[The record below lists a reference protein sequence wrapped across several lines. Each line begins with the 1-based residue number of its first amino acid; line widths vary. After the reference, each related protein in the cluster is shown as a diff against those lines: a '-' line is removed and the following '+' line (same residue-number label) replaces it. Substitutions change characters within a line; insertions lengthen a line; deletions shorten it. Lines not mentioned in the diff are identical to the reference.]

1 MNTEGGVMS
10 DKDQSVGNLLLTALA
25 PIIWGTSYL
34 VASELLPADRP
45 FTAALI
51 RALPSGLVLM
61 LWSHFA
67 LPKMNLNPK
76 QWGQLVI
83 LSALNI
89 GFFQALLFI
98 AAYRLPGGIA
108 AVVGAIQPLLMMV
121 IIWLL
126 DHRKPQL
133 RVVVMAVIA
142 VLGMGLLFV
151 SPKSE
156 WDSIGL
162 MAAFAGTVCLGFG
175 TFLARR
181 WNNGISVLRFT
192 GWQLGLGGL
201 ILLPMALIFEEP
213 LPALSMSN
221 YLGYGYLSVFGALF
235 AYSIWFRGVSKLSSV
250 SVSSLGLLSPVTAI
264 LLGWIVLGQALSLR
278 EGMAILIVLS
288 AVLMIQRWLMPTA
301 KAESSKVSQ
310 GIAAAK
316 IGSC

>member
-1 MNTEGGVMS
+1 MTG
-10 DKDQSVGNLLLTALA
+10 KDQSISNICLTALA

-51 RALPSGLVLM
+51 RALPAGLVLI
-61 LWSHFA
+61 LWSHFV
-67 LPKMNLNPK
+67 LPKMNLKLK
-76 QWGQLVI
+76 QWGQLIV

-108 AVVGAIQPLLMMV
+108 AVVGAVQPLLMML
-121 IIWLL
+121 IIWLV
-126 DHRKPQL
+126 DQKRPQSK
-133 RVVVMAVIA
+133 VAFMAMIA

-151 SPKSE
+151 SPESK

-162 MAAFAGTVCLGFG
+162 IAAFTGTVCLGVG

-181 WNNGISVLRFT
+181 WNNGMPVLSFT

-213 LPALSMSN
+213 LPVLSLDH
-221 YLGYGYLSVFGALF
+221 YIGYGYLSIFGALF

-264 LLGWIVLGQALSLR
+264 LMGWLVLNQTLSMR
-278 EGMAILIVLS
+278 ESIAILIVLS
-288 AVLMIQRWLMPTA
+288 AVLMIQRWLMPAVKIEPLNA
-301 KAESSKVSQ
+301 KKSITLINKNAL
-310 GIAAAK
+310 
-316 IGSC
+316 

>member
-1 MNTEGGVMS
+1 MTG
-10 DKDQSVGNLLLTALA
+10 KDQSISNICLTALA

-51 RALPSGLVLM
+51 RALPAGLVLI
-61 LWSHFA
+61 LWSHFV
-67 LPKMNLNPK
+67 LPKMNLKLK
-76 QWGQLVI
+76 QWGQLIV

-108 AVVGAIQPLLMMV
+108 AVVGAVQPLLMML
-121 IIWLL
+121 IIWLV
-126 DHRKPQL
+126 DQKRPQSK
-133 RVVVMAVIA
+133 VAFMAMIA

-162 MAAFAGTVCLGFG
+162 IAAFTGTVCLGVG

-181 WNNGISVLRFT
+181 WNNGMPVLSFT

-213 LPALSMSN
+213 LPVLSLDH
-221 YLGYGYLSVFGALF
+221 YIGYGYLSIFGALF

-264 LLGWIVLGQALSLR
+264 LMGWLVLNQTLSMR
-278 EGMAILIVLS
+278 ESIAILIVLS
-288 AVLMIQRWLMPTA
+288 AVLMIQRWLMPAVKIEPLNA
-301 KAESSKVSQ
+301 KKSITLINKNAL
-310 GIAAAK
+310 
-316 IGSC
+316 

>member
-1 MNTEGGVMS
+1 MS

>member
-1 MNTEGGVMS
+1 MTG
-10 DKDQSVGNLLLTALA
+10 KDQSISNIFITALA

-51 RALPSGLVLM
+51 RALPAGLVLI
-61 LWSHFA
+61 LWSHFY
-67 LPKMNLNPK
+67 LPKMNLNRK
-76 QWGQLVI
+76 QWGQLII

-108 AVVGAIQPLLMMV
+108 AVVGAVQPLLMML
-121 IIWLL
+121 IIWLV
-126 DHRKPQL
+126 DQRRPQSK
-133 RVVVMAVIA
+133 VVFMAAVS

-162 MAAFAGTVCLGFG
+162 IAAFTGTVCLGVG

-181 WNNGISVLRFT
+181 WNNGIPVLSFT

-201 ILLPMALIFEEP
+201 ILLPMALLFEEP
-213 LPALSMSN
+213 LPVLNLDN
-221 YLGYGYLSVFGALF
+221 YIGYGYLSIFGALF

-264 LLGWIVLGQALSLR
+264 LMGWMVLNQALTIR
-278 EGMAILIVLS
+278 ESIAILIVLS
-288 AVLMIQRWLMPTA
+288 SVLMIQRWLLPVVKIERLNVK
-301 KAESSKVSQ
+301 KAIS
-310 GIAAAK
+310 
-316 IGSC
+316 

>member
-1 MNTEGGVMS
+1 MTG
-10 DKDQSVGNLLLTALA
+10 KDQSISNLLLTALA

-51 RALPSGLVLM
+51 RALPAGLVLI

-67 LPKMNLNPK
+67 LPKMNLNLK
-76 QWGQLVI
+76 QWGQLLI

-108 AVVGAIQPLLMMV
+108 AVVGAIQPLLMML
-121 IIWLL
+121 IIWLI
-126 DHRKPQL
+126 DHRRPQS
-133 RVVVMAVIA
+133 RVVIMAAIA

-151 SPKSE
+151 SPRSE

-162 MAAFAGTVCLGFG
+162 MAAFAGTVCLGVG
-175 TFLARR
+175 TFLAKR

-201 ILLPMALIFEEP
+201 ILLPMALMFEEP
-213 LPALSMSN
+213 LPALSLDN

-264 LLGWIVLGQALSLR
+264 LMGWMVLNQALSIR
-278 EGMAILIVLS
+278 ESIAILIVLS
-288 AVLMIQRWLMPTA
+288 AVLMIQRWLMPVVKTT
-301 KAESSKVSQ
+301 SSKALSTV
-310 GIAAAK
+310 
-316 IGSC
+316 